1 MSSIPADPSIQYFHA
16 LTREEQIA
24 VVKRMATDGWTD
36 HGIAHATR
44 LSVEQV
50 RQVIGERSRTR

>member
-1 MSSIPADPSIQYFHA
+1 MSSIDPSILHFHA
-16 LTREEQIA
+16 LTRDEQRDAI
-24 VVKRMATDGWTD
+24 KRLAREGWSD

-50 RQVIGERSRTR
+50 RQVLADAVNR